1 MRRFES
7 SRPSQAVRVSENFLL
22 WIRKDQRIAAMSIT
36 RNNHYVPQWYQEGF
50 FEPGHSSLAYV
61 DLTPDRKVL
70 PDGRVIVQRAAWDE
84 TPTSMAFR
92 QKDLYSTFFGTSV
105 NDEIERRLFGDIDR
119 RGSKA
124 VRAFAGSDEREW
136 HEHFQTLFEFLDIQ
150 KIRTPKGLDWLKAQY
165 PALSQNELM
174 FEMQG
179 IRMLHCTIWVGGVRE
194 IVSAED
200 ADVKFII
207 SDHPVTIYNHAVPPT
222 EETCAYPLDPGIA
235 LRASQTIYPL
245 NRDFCLILTNLE
257 YAKDPSTSP
266 LEKRT
271 FPRNFRQSMTRVDAF
286 IRTRKLTGQEVAQ
299 INFVIKARA
308 RRYVAAGRKEWLYP
322 EKTVSQPWGELRKV
336 FVPSK
341 GGLFHFGGEIFVKYE
356 SGDVHYQ
363 DEFGRTEKPR
373 DFLIKKIPDKPL
385 RPGDACG
392 CGSGKPFKDCCQS
405 KPEALRPA
413 WDERSIRERN
423 LMLQNGIANV
433 LELDAGKDWTQI
445 RRELTDD
452 KISKIYNLY
461 EALWPLETD
470 LLALLP
476 KPDGVARAVYTGS
489 IHPSS
494 ITDFAMAAPLYFGEL
509 IVAHPFTHSG
519 IMRKEYR
526 PTENPKSYRQEFLKT
541 IMFFVNIMPLVDLGL
556 VNLIPDPCD
565 FDFHLREQ
573 MMSMA
578 QARSA
583 AMRFDP
589 KSDPRLYKL
598 MEEDNR
604 RSMMLMP
611 PDAMRRQLRELMPHL
626 DEAQVE
632 ATMRYFERTR
642 EMDPLAVLQEGSLEG
657 GKAGGQ
663 MTMFKFVPNFEMT
676 MYLAQATGAC
686 IVTDSPFRWTEIKKA
701 IRQRFKAATP
711 GLAAL
716 VSDIER
722 SKFAFPQ
729 NVTDVVAGALEKI
742 SAGYH
747 DLFRDLFKYLSKIE
761 DRGAKPNR
769 EAQMVSR
776 FAKMHSTAQGALKKS
791 GVPVKDGRIS
801 CVFPP
806 GGIQDNTVNRLLLMS
821 SSERHLS
828 NVPMAFFIE
837 PANELLVGAKGPLPL

>member
-1 MRRFES
+1 
-7 SRPSQAVRVSENFLL
+7 
-22 WIRKDQRIAAMSIT
+22 MSVT

-50 FEPGHSSLAYV
+50 FEPGRSSLAYV
-61 DLTPDRKVL
+61 DMTPDRKVL
-70 PDGRVIVQRAAWDE
+70 PDGRVITQRCAWDE

-105 NDEIERRLFGDIDR
+105 NDEIERRLFGDVDG

-124 VRAFAGSDEREW
+124 VRAFICTDMSEW
-136 HEHFQTLFEFLDIQ
+136 HQHFQTFFEFLDIQ
-150 KIRTPKGLDWLKAQY
+150 KIRTPKGLDWLQAQY
-165 PALSQNELM
+165 PALTQNELM

-200 ADVKFII
+200 SDVKFIT

-222 EETCAYPLDPGIA
+222 DGACAYPLDPGIA
-235 LRASQTIYPL
+235 LRGSQTIYPMD
-245 NRDFCLILTNLE
+245 RDHCLILTNLE
-257 YAKDPSTSP
+257 YAKDPSIGP

-271 FPRNFRQSMTRVDAF
+271 FARNYRQSLARIDAF
-286 IRTRKLTGQEVAQ
+286 IRTRKLNAQEVAQ
-299 INFVIKARA
+299 INLIVKKRA
-308 RRYVAAGRKEWLYP
+308 RRFIGAGRKEWLYP
-322 EKTVSQPWGELRKV
+322 EKTVMQPWSELRKTLL
-336 FVPSK
+336 PPK
-341 GGLFHFGGEIFVKYE
+341 GGMFHFGGEMFVKYE

-373 DFLIKKIPDKPL
+373 EFLIKKAPGKPL
-385 RPGDACG
+385 RPGDYCG
-392 CGSGKPFKDCCQS
+392 CGRGKSFKECCQS
-405 KPEALRPA
+405 TPEALRPA
-413 WDERSIRERN
+413 WNEKSIRERN
-423 LMLQNGIANV
+423 LMLQNGIVNV
-433 LELDAGKDWTQI
+433 LELESGKDWVQV
-445 RRELTDD
+445 RRELTDE

-476 KPDGVARAVYTGS
+476 KPDGEARAVYTGS

-494 ITDFAMAAPLYFGEL
+494 INDFALAAPLYFGEL
-509 IVAHPFTHSG
+509 IVPHPFVHSG
-519 IMRKEYR
+519 VIKKDMR

-541 IMFFVNIMPLVDLGL
+541 ILFFLNVMPLVDLGL

-573 MMSMA
+573 MMMMA
-578 QARSA
+578 RARSP
-583 AMRFDP
+583 RFDA
-589 KSDPRLYKL
+589 KDDPRLQKT

-604 RSMMLMP
+604 RGIMLMP
-611 PDAMRRQLRELMPHL
+611 PDVMRRQLRKLMPHL
-626 DEAQVE
+626 GEKEVEEA
-632 ATMRYFERTR
+632 MRAGVRMRER
-642 EMDPLAVLQEGSLEG
+642 DPLAVLQEGSMEG

-663 MTMFKFVPNFEMT
+663 MNMFKLVPNFEMT

-686 IVTDSPFRWTEIKKA
+686 IVTDSPFRWTEVQGA
-701 IRQRFKAATP
+701 IRRRFKAATP
-711 GLAAL
+711 GLGTL

-722 SKFAFPQ
+722 SRFAFPQ
-729 NVTDVVAGALEKI
+729 SGMDVVAAALNKTC
-742 SAGYH
+742 AGYP
-747 DLFRDLFKYLSKIE
+747 DLFRDLFKYLSNIE

-769 EAQMVSR
+769 EAQLVGR
-776 FAKMHSTAQGALKKS
+776 FARTHAAAQADLQKS
-791 GVPVKDGRIS
+791 GVSVKEGRIS

-828 NVPMAFFIE
+828 NLPMAFFIE
-837 PANELLVGAKGPLPL
+837 SSDELLVGATGALSQG